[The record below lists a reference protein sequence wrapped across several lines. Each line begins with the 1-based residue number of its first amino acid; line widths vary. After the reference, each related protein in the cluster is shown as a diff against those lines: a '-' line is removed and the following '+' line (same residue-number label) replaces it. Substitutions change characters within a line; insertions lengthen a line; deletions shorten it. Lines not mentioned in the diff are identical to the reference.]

1 MELVGSAYLF
11 NLSLVAMT
19 FAAVSALVMLV
30 RQTMGGKL
38 SNFDIFL
45 VTLYVALGFAAGV
58 NAILPPLIALL
69 HFSEAVTWVVASLLA
84 AAVQAMTVLHL
95 QLQRPKAAAV
105 ALPLMAIVAY
115 SVHWMAVV
123 LLRCERGRAGVS
135 GSCTPCHR
143 HHNIAVHGHVDVR
156 TPDIPAPRREARR
169 GLGPEAGLRTALA
182 CDLTCTNGARFVP
195 WSQPDQEARTD

>member
-1 MELVGSAYLF
+1 MDVAGSVYLF

-45 VTLYVALGFAAGV
+45 VTLYVALAFAAGV

-69 HFSEAVTWVVASLLA
+69 HFSEAVTWMVASLLA
-84 AAVQAMTVLHL
+84 AAVQTMTVLHL

-115 SVHWMAVV
+115 SVHWTAVV
-123 LLRCERGRAGVS
+123 LFVANAVVPAFQGPALHSIAITISLCMAMWTFVRRISLLLGDKPGEGWDPKRA
-135 GSCTPCHR
+135 
-143 HHNIAVHGHVDVR
+143 
-156 TPDIPAPRREARR
+156 
-169 GLGPEAGLRTALA
+169 
-182 CDLTCTNGARFVP
+182 
-195 WSQPDQEARTD
+195 